1 MELSM
6 VLRFDKLRF
15 VKKVQSANWD
25 DKSELAETLA
35 DALDEALEQS
45 QNELLTKT
53 EFKQAMAELRSD
65 FKVEMA
71 NLEARLMTTLNS
83 TMYKMAGLI
92 IASVG
97 VLMSLMKFIN

>member
-1 MELSM
+1 ME
-6 VLRFDKLRF
+6 
-15 VKKVQSANWD
+15 

-71 NLEARLMTTLNS
+71 NLEARLLT

>member
-6 VLRFDKLRF
+6 ALRFDKLRF
-15 VKKVQSANWD
+15 VKKVQAANWN

-71 NLEARLMTTLNS
+71 NLEARLLT

>member
-6 VLRFDKLRF
+6 ALRFDKLRF
-15 VKKVQSANWD
+15 VKKVQAANWD

-71 NLEARLMTTLNS
+71 NLEARLLT

-97 VLMSLMKFIN
+97 VLMSLMKLIN